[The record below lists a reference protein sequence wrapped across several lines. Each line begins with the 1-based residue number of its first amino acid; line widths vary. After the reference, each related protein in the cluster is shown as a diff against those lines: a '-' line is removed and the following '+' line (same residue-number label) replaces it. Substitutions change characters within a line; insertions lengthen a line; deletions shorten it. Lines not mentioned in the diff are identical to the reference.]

1 MFFSTFYGRFRGV
14 LLKISFSNRCGGVTG
29 KSINSLLELK
39 KQKKIPQFLIAYKK
53 DEPPAEE
60 GGCRLF

>member
-1 MFFSTFYGRFRGV
+1 
-14 LLKISFSNRCGGVTG
+14 VTG

-39 KQKKIPQFLIAYKK
+39 KQKKIPQFLIAFKR
-53 DEPPAEE
+53 DEPQAEE